1 MKAVNIVSAIIT
13 RLGRDMPAMPTPD
26 PRTATPAQQLAEKI
40 ARIEALRHENA
51 ADFRPSFVAMIERCG
66 LPEQHDYRKAA

>member
-1 MKAVNIVSAIIT
+1 
-13 RLGRDMPAMPTPD
+13 MPTPD

-51 ADFRPSFVAMIERCG
+51 ADFRPSFVAMIERVD
-66 LPEQHDYRKAA
+66 LRKQHDYREAA

>member
-1 MKAVNIVSAIIT
+1 
-13 RLGRDMPAMPTPD
+13 MPTPD

-51 ADFRPSFVAMIERCG
+51 ADFRPSFTALLERVD
-66 LPEQHDYRKAA
+66 LRKQHDYREAA